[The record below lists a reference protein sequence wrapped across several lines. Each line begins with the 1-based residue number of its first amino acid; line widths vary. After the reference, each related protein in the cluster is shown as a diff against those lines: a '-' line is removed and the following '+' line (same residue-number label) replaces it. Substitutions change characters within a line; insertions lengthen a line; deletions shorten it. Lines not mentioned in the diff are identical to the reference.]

1 MLGERV
7 RQFQP
12 ECFRD
17 SIVICNKGQVIIRR
31 KTKKSQVQFFSYYLC
46 LLYTLSS
53 CKVIQQDD

>member
-1 MLGERV
+1 MLRERV

-31 KTKKSQVQFFSYYLC
+31 KTKKSQVQFFFLLPLPSVYLE
-46 LLYTLSS
+46 
-53 CKVIQQDD
+53 